1 MKSINFHT
9 SKGGDVMNLNVTQQ
23 NLYLFLPSKISW
35 MAEMLVD
42 DEGIDV
48 VEAINKIYQSET
60 YQKLEIEETKMWHWG
75 PVALYQRLKE
85 IK

>member
-1 MKSINFHT
+1 
-9 SKGGDVMNLNVTQQ
+9 
-23 NLYLFLPSKISW
+23 

-48 VEAINKIYQSET
+48 VEAINKIYQSDI

-75 PVALYQRLKE
+75 PVALYQGLKE

>member
-1 MKSINFHT
+1 
-9 SKGGDVMNLNVTQQ
+9 MNLDVTQQ

-48 VEAINKIYQSET
+48 VEAINKYTNLIYIKSW
-60 YQKLEIEETKMWHWG
+60 KSKR
-75 PVALYQRLKE
+75 QRCGIGDL
-85 IK
+85 